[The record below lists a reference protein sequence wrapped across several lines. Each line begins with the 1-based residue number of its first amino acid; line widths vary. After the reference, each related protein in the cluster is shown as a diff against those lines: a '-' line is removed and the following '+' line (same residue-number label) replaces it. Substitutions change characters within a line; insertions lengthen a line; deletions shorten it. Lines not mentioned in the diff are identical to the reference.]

1 MRQYRQSV
9 IFALIISASLFW
21 PLLNYGQG
29 KTLELL
35 PGSEKLGYD
44 SKSGAHRLVGTVNFV
59 YQGNTMYC
67 DSAHYFDK
75 QQRVKAFGKV
85 HIVKDA
91 INLYCDSLDYNGKTK
106 KAKLWGH
113 VRVRDQ
119 EYKLST
125 DSLDYDAKKG
135 RATYTNWGKIESI
148 SSKEVIKSKIGYFY
162 PDTKDFF
169 FSGKVQ
175 YKNEE
180 LSMTTDTLQYRYAKQ
195 LTQFYGPTTI
205 LRGDT
210 KIFCE
215 RGWFNVATQE
225 GSLIKNAWVKQE
237 ARTMIGDTLLYQ
249 PQLGKSIGKG
259 HVEIHDTLEKTIF
272 YGDYAVNSD
281 TTHNQFLRGHV
292 LARKVNGKDTLYVH
306 ADTLFNQNDTL
317 NKGLY
322 TKAFHNVKVYN
333 STVQAVCDSL
343 YMNQQPKVLNLFY
356 SPILWSRNAELKGD
370 TMRVFLNDS
379 VIERV
384 EIRTKSCVVMELD
397 SGTYY
402 NQVAGQFINA
412 YFQKNELIRTDVRG
426 NAQTV
431 FFPEEELKTDTLVTV
446 KRKGMNRLYSSD
458 INIYLDSGEVTGIT
472 YLEKPDGVFYPMNQ
486 INKDEQ
492 FIPSFKWNPM
502 LRPKSWEEIIH

>member
-1 MRQYRQSV
+1 
-9 IFALIISASLFW
+9 
-21 PLLNYGQG
+21 LNYGQG

-195 LTQFYGPTTI
+195 LTQFFGPTTI

-210 KIFCE
+210 KMFCE
-215 RGWFNVATQE
+215 RGWFNVQTQE

-259 HVEIHDTLEKTIF
+259 HVELHDTLEKTIF

-281 TTHNQFLRGHV
+281 TTHSQFLTGHV
-292 LARKVNGKDTLYVH
+292 LARKINGKDTLYVH

-322 TKAFHNVKVYN
+322 TKAFHSVKVFN

-343 YMNQQPKVLNLFY
+343 YMNQQPQVLNLFY

-384 EIRTKSCVVMELD
+384 EIRTKSSVVMELD

>member
-9 IFALIISASLFW
+9 IFALIISASFFW

-135 RATYTNWGKIESI
+135 RATYANWGKIESI
-148 SSKEVIKSKIGYFY
+148 SSKEVIKSKVGYFY

-195 LTQFYGPTTI
+195 LTQFFGPTTI

-210 KIFCE
+210 KMFCE
-215 RGWFNVATQE
+215 RGWFNVQTQE

-281 TTHNQFLRGHV
+281 TTHSQFLTGHV
-292 LARKVNGKDTLYVH
+292 LARKVNSKDTIYVH

-322 TKAFHNVKVYN
+322 TKAFHNVKVFN

-343 YMNQQPKVLNLFY
+343 YMNQQPQVLNLFY

-370 TMRVFLNDS
+370 TMRIFLNDS

-384 EIRTKSCVVMELD
+384 EIRTKSSVVMELD

-412 YFQKNELIRTDVRG
+412 YFFKNELIRTDVRG

-492 FIPSFKWNPM
+492 FIPNFKWNPM